1 MTKKLL
7 FLFLVMG
14 STIVMSQNLSIT
26 TTVCSD
32 ASSVRMTGPWWQ
44 WNLTAGPE
52 ATNNGDG
59 TWTFN
64 FNPAPTEDMEYLLI
78 VDGIME
84 NLVGSNLA
92 SQNWDCTPVTDYE
105 TYANREWAVGSG
117 DVSGIYYG
125 TCEDCSTLVIYGCMN
140 EAAANYNPLATQD
153 DGSCIIPTMLP
164 LTFESSSVEFTDFDG
179 GSSAVIPNP
188 FSSDINSSSNVV
200 EHIRNG
206 GQPWAG
212 TYISVEPIVFS
223 NSSVINMKVYTPSA
237 NIPVLLKLEQAS
249 TGVNTELIVN
259 TSVANEW
266 EVLSYDFGSQPSDLY
281 DRVVIIFNMM
291 GEIGDGSAMSTYY
304 FDDIQF
310 ATGPISGCTDSQA
323 INYNPNASVDDGQCY
338 FSVSPLRITVNPCMN
353 VDSVRLTGPF
363 WGWNPSEGAVA
374 TQNPNGTFTF
384 TFDPAPDADMEYL
397 LVVDGVMENMVTAG
411 TESGDWSCTPV
422 TDYFSYANRLWEV
435 GSGDIQGG
443 VLTYS
448 DVTDVYY
455 GSCSDCG
462 NDFNIDESI
471 NQSLLYPNPV
481 ADKFRLNTNVSSLFV
496 YDIYGKLV
504 KSVNNPEDQIDISLL
519 SDGVYMIRLV
529 DENSQNSIIK
539 ILKK

>member
-1 MTKKLL
+1 
-7 FLFLVMG
+7 
-14 STIVMSQNLSIT
+14 MSQNLSIT

-179 GSSAVIPNP
+179 GNSTVVPNP
-188 FSSDINSSSNVV
+188 YSSDINSSSNVV
-200 EHIRNG
+200 EHVRNG
-206 GQPWAG
+206 GQFWAG
-212 TYISVEPIVFS
+212 TYISVEPIDFS
-223 NSSVINMKVYTPSA
+223 NGSVINMKVYAPSA
-237 NIPVLLKLEQAS
+237 DIPVLLKIEQSS
-249 TGVNTELIVN
+249 TGVNTELTMN
-259 TSVANEW
+259 TTVANAW

-281 DRVVIIFNMM
+281 DRVVVIFNM
-291 GEIGDGSAMSTYY
+291 GVVGDGSAMSTYY

-323 INYNPNASVDDGQCY
+323 INYNPDASVDDGQCY
-338 FSVSPLRITVNPCMN
+338 YNVSSLKITVNPCMD

-363 WGWNPSEGAVA
+363 WGWNILEGPEASK
-374 TQNPNGTFTF
+374 NSDGTWSF
-384 TFDPAPDADMEYL
+384 TFDPAPSENMEYL
-397 LVVDGVMENMVTAG
+397 LVVDGVMEDMVAAG
-411 TESGDWSCTPV
+411 SESGDWSCTPV
-422 TDYFSYANRLWEV
+422 SDYFSYANRLWEV
-435 GSGDIQGG
+435 GSGVIQGG

-448 DVTDVYY
+448 DVTGVYY
-455 GSCSDCG
+455 GSCIGCG
-462 NDFNIDESI
+462 NDFNLDESI
-471 NQSLLYPNPV
+471 NQSLVYPNPV
-481 ADKFRLNTNVSSLFV
+481 ADKFRLNTNVSSLFI
-496 YDIYGKLV
+496 YDIYGKQV
-504 KSVNNPEDQIDISLL
+504 KSVNNPADEIDISSL
-519 SDGVYMIRLV
+519 SDGVYMIQLV

>member
-64 FNPAPTEDMEYLLI
+64 FNPAPTDDMEYLLI

-92 SQNWDCTPVTDYE
+92 SQNWDCTPVTDE
-105 TYANREWAVGSG
+105 ATYANRLWALGSG

-179 GSSAVIPNP
+179 GNSTVVPNP
-188 FSSDINSSSNVV
+188 YSSDINSSSNVV
-200 EHIRNG
+200 EHVRNG
-206 GQPWAG
+206 GQFWAG
-212 TYISVEPIVFS
+212 TYISVEPIDFS
-223 NSSVINMKVYTPSA
+223 NGSVINMKVYAPSA
-237 NIPVLLKLEQAS
+237 DIPVLLKIEQSS
-249 TGVNTELIVN
+249 TGVNTELTMN
-259 TSVANEW
+259 TTVANAW

-281 DRVVIIFNMM
+281 DRVVVIFNM
-291 GEIGDGSAMSTYY
+291 GVVGDGSAMSTYY

-323 INYNPNASVDDGQCY
+323 INYNPDASVDDGQCY
-338 FSVSPLRITVNPCMN
+338 YNVSSLKITVNPCMD

-363 WGWNPSEGAVA
+363 WGWNLLEGPEASK
-374 TQNPNGTFTF
+374 NSDGTWSF
-384 TFDPAPDADMEYL
+384 TFDPAPSENMEYL
-397 LVVDGVMENMVTAG
+397 LVVDGVMEDMVAAG
-411 TESGDWSCTPV
+411 SESGDWSCTPV
-422 TDYFSYANRLWEV
+422 SDYFSYANRLWEV
-435 GSGDIQGG
+435 SSGVIQGG
-443 VLTYS
+443 VLNYS
-448 DVTDVYY
+448 DVIGVYY
-455 GSCSDCG
+455 GSCMGCG
-462 NDFNIDESI
+462 NDFNLYESI
-471 NQSLLYPNPV
+471 NQSLIYPNPV
-481 ADKFRLNTNVSSLFV
+481 ADKFRLNTNVTKLFV
-496 YDIYGKLV
+496 YDLYGKLV
-504 KSVNNPEDQIDISLL
+504 KSENNPSDEIDISFL

-529 DENSQNSIIK
+529 DENSQNSITK

>member
-7 FLFLVMG
+7 ILFLALG
-14 STIVMSQNLSIT
+14 STIVMAQNLTIT

-64 FNPAPTEDMEYLLI
+64 FNPAPTENMEYLLV

-105 TYANREWAVGSG
+105 TYANREWTVGSG

-179 GSSAVIPNP
+179 GNSTVVPNP
-188 FSSDINSSSNVV
+188 YSSDINSSSNVV
-200 EHIRNG
+200 EHVRNG
-206 GQPWAG
+206 GQFWAG
-212 TYISVEPIVFS
+212 TYISVEPIDFS
-223 NSSVINMKVYTPSA
+223 NGSVINMKVYAPA
-237 NIPVLLKLEQAS
+237 ADIPVLLKIEQSS
-249 TGVNTELIVN
+249 TGVNTELTLN
-259 TSVANEW
+259 TTVANAW

-281 DRVVIIFNMM
+281 DRVVVIFNM
-291 GEIGDGSAMSTYY
+291 GVVGDGSAMSTYY

-323 INYNPNASVDDGQCY
+323 INYNPDASVDDGQCY
-338 FSVSPLRITVNPCMN
+338 YNVSSLKITVNPCMD

-363 WGWNPSEGAVA
+363 WGWNLLEGPEASK
-374 TQNPNGTFTF
+374 NSDGTWSF
-384 TFDPAPDADMEYL
+384 TFDPAPSENMEYL
-397 LVVDGVMENMVTAG
+397 LVVDGVMEDMVAAG
-411 TESGDWSCTPV
+411 SESGDWSCTPV
-422 TDYFSYANRLWEV
+422 SDYFSYANRLWEV
-435 GSGDIQGG
+435 GSGVIQGG

-448 DVTDVYY
+448 DVTGVYY
-455 GSCSDCG
+455 GSCMGCG
-462 NDFNIDESI
+462 NDFNLDESI
-471 NQSLLYPNPV
+471 NQSLVYPNPV
-481 ADKFRLNTNVSSLFV
+481 ADKFRLNTNVSSLFI
-496 YDIYGKLV
+496 YDIYGKQV
-504 KSVNNPEDQIDISLL
+504 KSVNNPADEIDISSL

-529 DENSQNSIIK
+529 DTNSQNSFIK

>member
-7 FLFLVMG
+7 FLFLAMG
-14 STIVMSQNLSIT
+14 SSLVMAQNLSIT
-26 TTVCSD
+26 TTVCSA

-52 ATNNGDG
+52 ATDNGDG
-59 TWTFN
+59 SWTFN
-64 FNPAPTEDMEYLLI
+64 FNPAPTEDMEYLLV

-105 TYANREWAVGSG
+105 TYANRQWAVGSG

-179 GSSAVIPNP
+179 GNSTVVPNP
-188 FSSDINSSSNVV
+188 YSSDINSSSNVV
-200 EHIRNG
+200 EHVRNG
-206 GQPWAG
+206 GQFWAG
-212 TYISVEPIVFS
+212 TYISVEPINFS
-223 NSSVINMKVYTPSA
+223 NGSVINMKVYAPSA
-237 NIPVLLKLEQAS
+237 DIPVLLKIEQSS
-249 TGVNTELIVN
+249 TGVNTELTMN
-259 TSVANEW
+259 TTVANAW

-281 DRVVIIFNMM
+281 DRVVVIFNM
-291 GEIGDGSAMSTYY
+291 GVVGDGSAMSTYF

-310 ATGPISGCTDSQA
+310 ATGPVSGCTDSQA
-323 INYNPNASVDDGQCY
+323 INYNPDASVDDGQCY
-338 FSVSPLRITVNPCMN
+338 YNVSSLKITVNPCMD

-363 WGWNPSEGAVA
+363 WGWNLLEGPEASK
-374 TQNPNGTFTF
+374 NSDGTWSF
-384 TFDPAPDADMEYL
+384 TFDPAPSENMEYL
-397 LVVDGVMENMVTAG
+397 LVVDGVMEDMVAAG
-411 TESGDWSCTPV
+411 SESGDWSCTPV
-422 TDYFSYANRLWEV
+422 SDYFSYANRLWEV
-435 GSGDIQGG
+435 GSGVIQGG
-443 VLTYS
+443 VLSYS
-448 DVTDVYY
+448 DVTGVYY
-455 GSCSDCG
+455 GSCMGCG
-462 NDFNIDESI
+462 NDFKLDESI
-471 NQSLLYPNPV
+471 NQSLIYPNPV
-481 ADKFRLNTNVSSLFV
+481 ADKFRLNTNVTNLFV
-496 YDIYGKLV
+496 YDAYGKLV
-504 KSVNNPEDQIDISLL
+504 KSHNNPSKEIDISFL

>member
-7 FLFLVMG
+7 FLFLAMCSGLVMA
-14 STIVMSQNLSIT
+14 QNLSIT

-44 WNLTAGPE
+44 WNLTTGPE
-52 ATNNGDG
+52 ASDNGDG

-92 SQNWDCTPVTDYE
+92 SQNWDCTPVTDQA
-105 TYANREWAVGSG
+105 TYANRVWVVGSG
-117 DVSGIYYG
+117 DISEIFYG
-125 TCEDCSTLVIYGCMN
+125 TCEDCSSLVIYGCMDA
-140 EAAANYNPLATQD
+140 AAANYNPLATQD

-179 GSSAVIPNP
+179 GNSTIVPNP
-188 FSSDINSSSNVV
+188 DSSDINSSSNVV

-206 GQPWAG
+206 GQFWAG
-212 TYISVEPIVFS
+212 TYISVEPIDFS
-223 NSSVINMKVYTPSA
+223 NGTVINMKVYAPSA
-237 NIPVLLKLEQAS
+237 GIPVLLKVEQSS
-249 TGVNTELIVN
+249 TGVNTELTMN
-259 TSVANEW
+259 TSVINSW
-266 EVLSYDFGSQPSDLY
+266 EVLSYDFGSQPSGLY
-281 DRVVIIFNMM
+281 DRVVVIFNM
-291 GEIGDGSAMSTYY
+291 GVVGDGSTMSTYY

-323 INYNPNASVDDGQCY
+323 INYNPDALVDDGQCY
-338 FSVSPLRITVNPCMN
+338 YNVSSLKITVNPCTD

-363 WGWNPSEGAVA
+363 WGWNLLEGPEASK
-374 TQNPNGTFTF
+374 NPDGTWSFI
-384 TFDPAPDADMEYL
+384 FDPAPSENMEYL
-397 LVVDGVMENMVTAG
+397 LVVDGVIEDMVAAG
-411 TESGDWSCTPV
+411 SESGDWSCTPV
-422 TDYFSYANRLWEV
+422 SDYFSYANRMWEV
-435 GSGDIQGG
+435 GSGVIQGG
-443 VLTYS
+443 VLAYS
-448 DVTDVYY
+448 DVTGVYY
-455 GSCSDCG
+455 GTCTGCG
-462 NDFNIDESI
+462 NDFNLHQSM
-471 NQSLLYPNPV
+471 NQSLIYPNPV
-481 ADKFRLNTNVSSLFV
+481 ADKFRLNTNVTNLFV

-504 KSVNNPEDQIDISLL
+504 KSENNPTDEIDISSL

-529 DENSQNSIIK
+529 DENIQNSMIK

>member
-7 FLFLVMG
+7 FLFLAMG
-14 STIVMSQNLSIT
+14 SSLVMAQNLSIT

-105 TYANREWAVGSG
+105 TYANRQWAVGSG

-179 GSSAVIPNP
+179 GNSTVVPNP
-188 FSSDINSSSNVV
+188 YSSDINSSSNVV
-200 EHIRNG
+200 EHVRNG
-206 GQPWAG
+206 GQFWAG
-212 TYISVEPIVFS
+212 TYISVEPINFS
-223 NSSVINMKVYTPSA
+223 NGSVINMKVYAPSA
-237 NIPVLLKLEQAS
+237 DIPVLLKIEQSS
-249 TGVNTELIVN
+249 TGVNTELTMN
-259 TSVANEW
+259 TTVANAW

-281 DRVVIIFNMM
+281 DRVVIIFNM
-291 GEIGDGSAMSTYY
+291 GVVGDGSAMSTYY

-323 INYNPNASVDDGQCY
+323 INYNPDASVDDGQCY
-338 FSVSPLRITVNPCMN
+338 YNVSSLKITVNPCMD

-363 WGWNPSEGAVA
+363 WGWNLLEGPEASK
-374 TQNPNGTFTF
+374 NSDGTWSF
-384 TFDPAPDADMEYL
+384 TFDPAPSENMEYL
-397 LVVDGVMENMVTAG
+397 LVVDGVMEDMVAAG
-411 TESGDWSCTPV
+411 SESGDWSCTPV
-422 TDYFSYANRLWEV
+422 SDYFSYANRLWEV
-435 GSGDIQGG
+435 GSGVIQGG
-443 VLTYS
+443 VLSYS
-448 DVTDVYY
+448 DVTGVYY
-455 GSCSDCG
+455 GSCMGCG
-462 NDFNIDESI
+462 NDFKLDESI
-471 NQSLLYPNPV
+471 NQSLIYPNPV
-481 ADKFRLNTNVSSLFV
+481 ADKFRLNTNVTNLFV
-496 YDIYGKLV
+496 YDAYGKLV
-504 KSVNNPEDQIDISLL
+504 KSHNNPSKEIDISFL

>member
-7 FLFLVMG
+7 FLFLAMG
-14 STIVMSQNLSIT
+14 SSLVMAQNLSIT

-52 ATNNGDG
+52 ATDNGDG
-59 TWTFN
+59 SWTFN
-64 FNPAPTEDMEYLLI
+64 FNPAPTEDMEYLLV

-105 TYANREWAVGSG
+105 TYANRVWAVGSG

-125 TCEDCSTLVIYGCMN
+125 TCEDCSTLIIYGCMN

-179 GSSAVIPNP
+179 GNSTVVPNP
-188 FSSDINSSSNVV
+188 YSSDINSSSNVV
-200 EHIRNG
+200 EHVRNG
-206 GQPWAG
+206 GQFWAG
-212 TYISVEPIVFS
+212 TYISVEPIDFS
-223 NSSVINMKVYTPSA
+223 NGSVINMKVYVPSA
-237 NIPVLLKLEQAS
+237 DIPVLLKIEQSS
-249 TGVNTELIVN
+249 TGVNTELTMN
-259 TSVANEW
+259 TTVANAW

-281 DRVVIIFNMM
+281 DRVVVIFNM
-291 GEIGDGSAMSTYY
+291 GVVGDGSAMSTYF

-310 ATGPISGCTDSQA
+310 ATGPVSGCTDSQA
-323 INYNPNASVDDGQCY
+323 INYNPDASVDDGQCY
-338 FSVSPLRITVNPCMN
+338 YNVSSLKITVNPCMD

-363 WGWNPSEGAVA
+363 WGWNLLEGPEASK
-374 TQNPNGTFTF
+374 NSDGTWSF
-384 TFDPAPDADMEYL
+384 TFDPAPSENMEYL
-397 LVVDGVMENMVTAG
+397 LVVDGVMEDMVAAG
-411 TESGDWSCTPV
+411 SESGDWSCTPV
-422 TDYFSYANRLWEV
+422 SDYFSYANRLWEV
-435 GSGDIQGG
+435 GSGVIQGG
-443 VLTYS
+443 VLSYS
-448 DVTDVYY
+448 DVTGVYY
-455 GSCSDCG
+455 GSCMGCG
-462 NDFNIDESI
+462 NDFKLDESI
-471 NQSLLYPNPV
+471 NQQLIYPNPV
-481 ADKFRLNTNVSSLFV
+481 ADKFRLNTNVTNLFV
-496 YDIYGKLV
+496 YDVYGKLV
-504 KSVNNPEDQIDISLL
+504 KSHNNPSKEIDISFL

>member
-7 FLFLVMG
+7 FLFLAMG
-14 STIVMSQNLSIT
+14 SSLVMAQNLSIT

-92 SQNWDCTPVTDYE
+92 SQNWNCTPVTDYE
-105 TYANREWAVGSG
+105 TYANRLWAVGSG
-117 DVSGIYYG
+117 NVSGIYYG
-125 TCEDCSTLVIYGCMN
+125 TCEDCSTLIIYGCMN

-179 GSSAVIPNP
+179 GNSTVVPNP
-188 FSSDINSSSNVV
+188 YSSDINSSSNVV
-200 EHIRNG
+200 EHVRNG
-206 GQPWAG
+206 GQFWAG
-212 TYISVEPIVFS
+212 TYISVEPINFS
-223 NSSVINMKVYTPSA
+223 NGSVINMKVYAPSA
-237 NIPVLLKLEQAS
+237 DIPVLLKIEQSS
-249 TGVNTELIVN
+249 TGVNTELTMN
-259 TSVANEW
+259 TTVANAW

-281 DRVVIIFNMM
+281 DRVVIIFNM
-291 GEIGDGSAMSTYY
+291 GVVGDGSAMSTYF

-310 ATGPISGCTDSQA
+310 ATGPVSGCTDSQA
-323 INYNPNASVDDGQCY
+323 INYNPDASVDDGQCY
-338 FSVSPLRITVNPCMN
+338 YNVSSLKITVNPCMD

-363 WGWNPSEGAVA
+363 WGWNLLEGPEASK
-374 TQNPNGTFTF
+374 NSDGTWSF
-384 TFDPAPDADMEYL
+384 TFDPAPSENMEYL
-397 LVVDGVMENMVTAG
+397 LVVDGVMEDMVAAG
-411 TESGDWSCTPV
+411 SESGDWSCTPV
-422 TDYFSYANRLWEV
+422 SDYFSYANRLWEV
-435 GSGDIQGG
+435 GSGVIQGG

-448 DVTDVYY
+448 DVTGVYY
-455 GSCSDCG
+455 GSCIGCG
-462 NDFNIDESI
+462 NDFNLDESI
-471 NQSLLYPNPV
+471 NQSLVYPNPV
-481 ADKFRLNTNVSSLFV
+481 ADKFRLNTNVSSLFI
-496 YDIYGKLV
+496 YDIYGKQV
-504 KSVNNPEDQIDISLL
+504 KSVNNPADEIDISSL
-519 SDGVYMIRLV
+519 SDGVYMIQLV

>member
-1 MTKKLL
+1 MTNKLL
-7 FLFLVMG
+7 FLFLAMA
-14 STIVMSQNLSIT
+14 STIVMAQNLTIT

-164 LTFESSSVEFTDFDG
+164 LTFESSTVEFTDFDG
-179 GSSAVIPNP
+179 GNSTVVPNP
-188 FSSDINSSSNVV
+188 YSSDINSSSNVV
-200 EHIRNG
+200 EHVRNG
-206 GQPWAG
+206 GQFWAG
-212 TYISVEPIVFS
+212 TYISVEPIDFS
-223 NSSVINMKVYTPSA
+223 NGSVINMKVYAPSA
-237 NIPVLLKLEQAS
+237 DIPVLLKIEQSS
-249 TGVNTELIVN
+249 TGVNTELTLN
-259 TSVANEW
+259 TTVANAW

-281 DRVVIIFNMM
+281 DRVVVIFNM
-291 GEIGDGSAMSTYY
+291 GVVGDGSAMSTYY

-310 ATGPISGCTDSQA
+310 ATGPTSGCTDSQA
-323 INYNPNASVDDGQCY
+323 INYNPDASVDDGQCY
-338 FSVSPLRITVNPCMN
+338 YNVSSLKITVNPCMD

-363 WGWNPSEGAVA
+363 WGWNLLEGPEASK
-374 TQNPNGTFTF
+374 NSDGTWSF
-384 TFDPAPDADMEYL
+384 TFDPAPSENMEYL
-397 LVVDGVMENMVTAG
+397 LVVDGVMEDMVAAG
-411 TESGDWSCTPV
+411 SESGDWSCTPV
-422 TDYFSYANRLWEV
+422 SDYFSYANRLWEV
-435 GSGDIQGG
+435 GSGVIQGG

-448 DVTDVYY
+448 DITGVYY
-455 GSCSDCG
+455 GSCMGCG
-462 NDFNIDESI
+462 NDFNLDESI
-471 NQSLLYPNPV
+471 NQSLVYPNPV
-481 ADKFRLNTNVSSLFV
+481 ADKFRLNTNVSSLFI
-496 YDIYGKLV
+496 YDIYGKQV
-504 KSVNNPEDQIDISLL
+504 KSVNNPADEIDISSL

-529 DENSQNSIIK
+529 DTNSQNSFIK

>member
-1 MTKKLL
+1 MTNKLL
-7 FLFLVMG
+7 FLFLAMG
-14 STIVMSQNLSIT
+14 STIVMAQNLTIT

-64 FNPAPTEDMEYLLI
+64 FNPAPTEDMEYLLV

-179 GSSAVIPNP
+179 GNSTVVPNP
-188 FSSDINSSSNVV
+188 YSSDINSSSNVV
-200 EHIRNG
+200 EHVRNG
-206 GQPWAG
+206 GQFWAG
-212 TYISVEPIVFS
+212 TYISVEPIDFS
-223 NSSVINMKVYTPSA
+223 NGSVINMKVYSPSA
-237 NIPVLLKLEQAS
+237 DIPVLLKIEQSS
-249 TGVNTELIVN
+249 TGVNTELTLN
-259 TSVANEW
+259 TSVANAW

-281 DRVVIIFNMM
+281 DRVVVIFNM
-291 GEIGDGSAMSTYY
+291 GVVGDGSAMSTYY

-323 INYNPNASVDDGQCY
+323 INYNPDASVDDGQCY
-338 FSVSPLRITVNPCMN
+338 YNVSSLKITVNPCMD

-363 WGWNPSEGAVA
+363 WGWNLLEGPEASK
-374 TQNPNGTFTF
+374 NSDGTWSF
-384 TFDPAPDADMEYL
+384 TFDPAPSENMEYL
-397 LVVDGVMENMVTAG
+397 LVVDGVMEDMVAAG
-411 TESGDWSCTPV
+411 SESGDWSCTPV
-422 TDYFSYANRLWEV
+422 SDYFSYANRLWEV
-435 GSGDIQGG
+435 GSGVIQGG

-448 DVTDVYY
+448 DVTGVYY
-455 GSCSDCG
+455 GSCTSCG
-462 NDFNIDESI
+462 NDFNLDESI
-471 NQSLLYPNPV
+471 NQSLVYPNPV
-481 ADKFRLNTNVSSLFV
+481 ADKFRMNTNVSSLSI
-496 YDIYGKLV
+496 YDIYGKQV
-504 KSVNNPEDQIDISLL
+504 KSVNNPADEIDISSL

-529 DENSQNSIIK
+529 DTNSQNSFIK

>member
-1 MTKKLL
+1 MTNRLL
-7 FLFLVMG
+7 FLFLAMG
-14 STIVMSQNLSIT
+14 STIVMAQNLTIT

-64 FNPAPTEDMEYLLI
+64 FNPAPTEDMEYLLV

-153 DGSCIIPTMLP
+153 DGSCVIPTMLP

-179 GSSAVIPNP
+179 GNSTVVPNP
-188 FSSDINSSSNVV
+188 YSSDINSSSNVV
-200 EHIRNG
+200 EHVRNG
-206 GQPWAG
+206 GQFWAG
-212 TYISVEPIVFS
+212 TYISVEPIDFS
-223 NSSVINMKVYTPSA
+223 NGSVINMKVYAPSA
-237 NIPVLLKLEQAS
+237 DIPVLLKIEQSS
-249 TGVNTELIVN
+249 TGVNTELTLN
-259 TSVANEW
+259 TSVANAW

-281 DRVVIIFNMM
+281 DRVVVIFNM
-291 GEIGDGSAMSTYY
+291 GVVGDGSAMSTYY

-323 INYNPNASVDDGQCY
+323 INYNPDASVDDGQCY
-338 FSVSPLRITVNPCMN
+338 YNVSSLKITVNPCMD

-363 WGWNPSEGAVA
+363 WGWNLLEGPEASK
-374 TQNPNGTFTF
+374 NSDGTWSF
-384 TFDPAPDADMEYL
+384 TFDPAPSENMEYL
-397 LVVDGVMENMVTAG
+397 LVVDGVMEDMVAAG
-411 TESGDWSCTPV
+411 SESGDWSCTPV
-422 TDYFSYANRLWEV
+422 SDYFSYANRLWEV
-435 GSGDIQGG
+435 GSGVIQGG

-448 DVTDVYY
+448 DVTGVYY
-455 GSCSDCG
+455 GSCTSCG
-462 NDFNIDESI
+462 NDFNLDESI
-471 NQSLLYPNPV
+471 NQSLVYPNPV
-481 ADKFRLNTNVSSLFV
+481 ADKFRMNTNVSSLSI
-496 YDIYGKLV
+496 YDIHGKQV
-504 KSVNNPEDQIDISLL
+504 KSVNNPADEIDISSLN
-519 SDGVYMIRLV
+519 DGVYMIRLV
-529 DENSQNSIIK
+529 DTNSQNSFIK

>member
-7 FLFLVMG
+7 FLFLAMG
-14 STIVMSQNLSIT
+14 STIVMAQNLTIT

-179 GSSAVIPNP
+179 GNSTVVPNP
-188 FSSDINSSSNVV
+188 YSSDINSSSNVV
-200 EHIRNG
+200 EHVRNG
-206 GQPWAG
+206 GQFWAG
-212 TYISVEPIVFS
+212 TYISVEPIDFS
-223 NSSVINMKVYTPSA
+223 NGSVINMKVYAPSA
-237 NIPVLLKLEQAS
+237 DIPVLLKIEQSS
-249 TGVNTELIVN
+249 TGVNTELTMN
-259 TSVANEW
+259 TTVANAW

-281 DRVVIIFNMM
+281 DRVVVIFNM
-291 GEIGDGSAMSTYY
+291 GVVGDGSAMSTYY

-323 INYNPNASVDDGQCY
+323 INYNPDASVDDGQCY
-338 FSVSPLRITVNPCMN
+338 YNVSSLKITVNPCMD

-363 WGWNPSEGAVA
+363 WGWNLLEGPEASK
-374 TQNPNGTFTF
+374 NSDGTWSF
-384 TFDPAPDADMEYL
+384 TFDPAPSENMEYL
-397 LVVDGVMENMVTAG
+397 LVVDGVIEDMVAAG
-411 TESGDWSCTPV
+411 SESGDWSCTPV
-422 TDYFSYANRLWEV
+422 SDYFSYANRLWEV
-435 GSGDIQGG
+435 GSGVIQGG

-448 DVTDVYY
+448 DVTGVYY
-455 GSCSDCG
+455 GSCIGCG
-462 NDFNIDESI
+462 NDFNLDESI
-471 NQSLLYPNPV
+471 NQSLVYPNPV
-481 ADKFRLNTNVSSLFV
+481 ADKLRLKTNVSILYL

-504 KSVNNPEDQIDISLL
+504 KSEENPSDEIDISSL
-519 SDGVYMIRLV
+519 SGGVYMIRLV
-529 DENSQNSIIK
+529 DTNSQNSLIK

>member
-14 STIVMSQNLSIT
+14 SNNVMSQNLSIT

-64 FNPAPTEDMEYLLI
+64 FNPAPTEDMEYLLV

-179 GSSAVIPNP
+179 GNSTVVPNP
-188 FSSDINSSSNVV
+188 YSSDINSSSNVV
-200 EHIRNG
+200 EHVRNG
-206 GQPWAG
+206 GQFWAG
-212 TYISVEPIVFS
+212 TYISVEPIDFS
-223 NSSVINMKVYTPSA
+223 NGSVINMKVYAPSA
-237 NIPVLLKLEQAS
+237 DIPVLLKIEQSS
-249 TGVNTELIVN
+249 TGVNTELTMN
-259 TSVANEW
+259 TTVANAW

-281 DRVVIIFNMM
+281 DRVVVIFNM
-291 GEIGDGSAMSTYY
+291 GVVGDGSAMSTYY

-310 ATGPISGCTDSQA
+310 ATGPVSGCTDSQA
-323 INYNPNASVDDGQCY
+323 INYNPDASVDDGQCY
-338 FSVSPLRITVNPCMN
+338 YNVSSLKITVNPCMD

-363 WGWNPSEGAVA
+363 WGWNILEGPEASK
-374 TQNPNGTFTF
+374 NSDGTWSF
-384 TFDPAPDADMEYL
+384 TFDPAPSENMEYL
-397 LVVDGVMENMVTAG
+397 LVVDGVMEDMVAAG
-411 TESGDWSCTPV
+411 SESGDWSCTPV
-422 TDYFSYANRLWEV
+422 SDYFSYANRLWEV
-435 GSGDIQGG
+435 GSGVIQGG

-448 DVTDVYY
+448 DVTGVYY
-455 GSCSDCG
+455 GSCIGCG
-462 NDFNIDESI
+462 NDFNLDESI
-471 NQSLLYPNPV
+471 NQSLVYPNPV
-481 ADKFRLNTNVSSLFV
+481 ADKFRLNTNVSSLFI
-496 YDIYGKLV
+496 YDIYGKQV
-504 KSVNNPEDQIDISLL
+504 KSVNNPADEIDISSL
-519 SDGVYMIRLV
+519 SDGVYMIQLV

>member
-7 FLFLVMG
+7 FLFLAMG
-14 STIVMSQNLSIT
+14 SGLVMAQNLSIT

-64 FNPAPTEDMEYLLI
+64 FNPAPTDDMEYLLV

-140 EAAANYNPLATQD
+140 EVAANYNPLATQD

-164 LTFESSSVEFTDFDG
+164 LTFESGNVEFTDFDG
-179 GSSAVIPNP
+179 GSSTVISNP
-188 FSSDINSSSNVV
+188 DSSEINSSNYVV
-200 EHIRNG
+200 QHVRNG
-206 GQPWAG
+206 GQFWAG
-212 TYISVEPIVFS
+212 TYMSVEPIDFS
-223 NSSVINMKVYTPSA
+223 NSSVINMKVHAPSD
-237 NIPVLLKLEQAS
+237 NIPVLLKLEQSS
-249 TGVNTELIVN
+249 TGVNTELTTN
-259 TSVANEW
+259 TSVANAW
-266 EVLSYDFGSQPSDLY
+266 EMLSYDFGSQPSDLY
-281 DRVVIIFNMM
+281 DRVVVIFNM
-291 GEIGDGSAMSTYY
+291 GEVGDGTAMSTYY

-310 ATGPISGCTDSQA
+310 ATGPISGCTDTEA
-323 INYNPNASVDDGQCY
+323 INYNPDASVDDGQCY
-338 FSVSPLRITVNPCMN
+338 YNVSSLKITVNPCMD

-363 WGWNPSEGAVA
+363 WGWNLLEGPEASK
-374 TQNPNGTFTF
+374 NSDGTWSF
-384 TFDPAPDADMEYL
+384 TFDPAPSENMEYL
-397 LVVDGVMENMVTAG
+397 LVVDGVMEDMVAAG
-411 TESGDWSCTPV
+411 SESGDWSCTPV
-422 TDYFSYANRLWEV
+422 SDYFSYANRLWEV
-435 GSGDIQGG
+435 GSGVIQGG
-443 VLTYS
+443 VLTYI
-448 DVTDVYY
+448 DVTGVFY
-455 GSCSDCG
+455 GSCMNCG
-462 NDFNIDESI
+462 NEFNLVESI
-471 NQSLLYPNPV
+471 NQSLIYPNPV
-481 ADKFRLNTNVSSLFV
+481 ADKFRLNTNVTNLFV
-496 YDIYGKLV
+496 YDLYGKLV
-504 KSVNNPEDQIDISLL
+504 KSENNPPDEIDISFL

-529 DENSQNSIIK
+529 DQNLQNSIIK

>member
-7 FLFLVMG
+7 FLFLAMG
-14 STIVMSQNLSIT
+14 SSLVMAQNLSIT

-59 TWTFN
+59 TWPFN

-179 GSSAVIPNP
+179 GNSTVVPNP
-188 FSSDINSSSNVV
+188 YSSDINSSSNVV
-200 EHIRNG
+200 EHVRNG
-206 GQPWAG
+206 GQFWAG
-212 TYISVEPIVFS
+212 TYISVEPIDFS
-223 NSSVINMKVYTPSA
+223 NGSVINMKVYSPSA
-237 NIPVLLKLEQAS
+237 DIPVLLKIEQSS
-249 TGVNTELIVN
+249 TGVNTELTMN
-259 TSVANEW
+259 TTVANAW

-281 DRVVIIFNMM
+281 DRVVVIFNM
-291 GEIGDGSAMSTYY
+291 GVVGDGSAMSTYY

-323 INYNPNASVDDGQCY
+323 INYNPDASVDDGQCY
-338 FSVSPLRITVNPCMN
+338 YNGSSLKITVNPCMD

-363 WGWNPSEGAVA
+363 WGWNLLEGPEASK
-374 TQNPNGTFTF
+374 NSDGTWSF
-384 TFDPAPDADMEYL
+384 TFDPAPSENMEYL
-397 LVVDGVMENMVTAG
+397 LVVDGVMEDMVAAG
-411 TESGDWSCTPV
+411 SESGDWSCTPV
-422 TDYFSYANRLWEV
+422 SDYFSYANRLWEV
-435 GSGDIQGG
+435 GSGVIQGG

-448 DVTDVYY
+448 DVTGVYY
-455 GSCSDCG
+455 GSCMGCG
-462 NDFNIDESI
+462 NDFNLDESI
-471 NQSLLYPNPV
+471 NQSLVYPNPV
-481 ADKFRLNTNVSSLFV
+481 ADKFRLNTNVSSLFI
-496 YDIYGKLV
+496 YDIYGKQV
-504 KSVNNPEDQIDISLL
+504 KSVNNPADEIDISSL
-519 SDGVYMIRLV
+519 SDGVYMIQLV
-529 DENSQNSIIK
+529 DENSQNSITK

>member
-14 STIVMSQNLSIT
+14 SNIVMSQNLSIT

-179 GSSAVIPNP
+179 GNSTVVPNP
-188 FSSDINSSSNVV
+188 YSSDINSSSNVV
-200 EHIRNG
+200 EHVRNG
-206 GQPWAG
+206 GQFWAG
-212 TYISVEPIVFS
+212 TYISVEPIDFS
-223 NSSVINMKVYTPSA
+223 NGSVINMKVYAPSA
-237 NIPVLLKLEQAS
+237 DIPVLLKIEQSS
-249 TGVNTELIVN
+249 TGVNTELTMN
-259 TSVANEW
+259 TTVANAW

-281 DRVVIIFNMM
+281 DRVVVIFNM
-291 GEIGDGSAMSTYY
+291 GVVGDGSAMSTYY

-323 INYNPNASVDDGQCY
+323 INYNPDASVDDGQCY
-338 FSVSPLRITVNPCMN
+338 YNVSSLKITVNPCMD

-363 WGWNPSEGAVA
+363 WGWNILEGPEASK
-374 TQNPNGTFTF
+374 NSDGTWSF
-384 TFDPAPDADMEYL
+384 TFDPAPSENMEYL
-397 LVVDGVMENMVTAG
+397 LVVDGVMEDMVAAG
-411 TESGDWSCTPV
+411 SESGDWSCTPV
-422 TDYFSYANRLWEV
+422 SDYFSYANRLWEV
-435 GSGDIQGG
+435 GSGVIQGG

-448 DVTDVYY
+448 DVTGVYY
-455 GSCSDCG
+455 GSCIGCG
-462 NDFNIDESI
+462 NDFNLDESI
-471 NQSLLYPNPV
+471 NQSLVYPNPV
-481 ADKFRLNTNVSSLFV
+481 ADKFRLNTNVSSLFI
-496 YDIYGKLV
+496 YDIYGKQV
-504 KSVNNPEDQIDISLL
+504 KSVNNPADEIDISSL
-519 SDGVYMIRLV
+519 SDGVYMIQLV